1 MQPEQQIADRMM
13 NGGESGRSLY
23 AKSRAMVVAAA
34 ASALLQTLWAL
45 LPPPL
50 LLVVLVVGVVEVGS
64 VVVGLLWGRGTS
76 MPSGGVEGPHAS
88 PLMVAEGA
96 LTPLC
101 RGHPVRKKGLKIRIE
116 MGVEVEGRGEEG
128 GGKYTH

>member
-13 NGGESGRSLY
+13 NGGNRG
-23 AKSRAMVVAAA
+23 AAFMPRAEPWWWRRRRWRR
-34 ASALLQTLWAL
+34 LLQTLWAL
-45 LPPPL
+45 LPPL
-50 LLVVLVVGVVEVGS
+50 LLVVVLAVVVGS

-76 MPSGGVEGPHAS
+76 MLSGGAEGPHAS

-128 GGKYTH
+128 GGKHTL

>member
-23 AKSRAMVVAAA
+23 AKSRAMVVVAAAA

-45 LPPPL
+45 LLPLL
-50 LLVVLVVGVVEVGS
+50 LLVVLVVGVEVVGS

-76 MPSGGVEGPHAS
+76 MPSGGWRG
-88 PLMVAEGA
+88 
-96 LTPLC
+96 LTHHL
-101 RGHPVRKKGLKIRIE
+101 
-116 MGVEVEGRGEEG
+116 
-128 GGKYTH
+128 

>member
-1 MQPEQQIADRMM
+1 
-13 NGGESGRSLY
+13 
-23 AKSRAMVVAAA
+23 MVVAAA
-34 ASALLQTLWAL
+34 AVAATSPNTLGFVAAAAA
-45 LPPPL
+45 
-50 LLVVLVVGVVEVGS
+50 GGGTGGGGGECGGGIIM
-64 VVVGLLWGRGTS
+64 GLGNINAF
-76 MPSGGVEGPHAS
+76 GGGAEGPHAS

-128 GGKYTH
+128 GGKHTL

>member
-13 NGGESGRSLY
+13 NGGNRG
-23 AKSRAMVVAAA
+23 AAFMPRAEPWW
-34 ASALLQTLWAL
+34 LLQTLWAL
-45 LPPPL
+45 LPP
-50 LLVVLVVGVVEVGS
+50 LLVVVVVVGS
-64 VVVGLLWGRGTS
+64 VVVGLLWARGTS
-76 MPSGGVEGPHAS
+76 MLSGVEGPHAS

-116 MGVEVEGRGEEG
+116 MGVEVEG
-128 GGKYTH
+128 